1 MPLASGR
8 GSHRGASGCRAFQ
21 AQSSLPAAR
30 HAHGWRQT
38 GPHADG
44 ETLLSRALRWAHSQ
58 SACLAVA
65 GATRRWGR
73 TARVLRMPSRAWA
86 DWRLTSAMAFAS
98 ARGCAAVL
106 LAGCD
111 LPFLPPDLLLR
122 LTRGIGDSKVAV
134 PVSRGRWHVMAA
146 LWRADP
152 GSLAAYIAAGGRSL
166 HGFAERQ
173 QMICVDWDTGGE
185 DPFFNVN
192 TADDLQLAEA
202 RIRDQR

>member
-1 MPLASGR
+1 M
-8 GSHRGASGCRAFQ
+8 
-21 AQSSLPAAR
+21 SSLSSAIVVAAGGAGTR
-30 HAHGWRQT
+30 MGGDKPGRMLM
-38 GPHADG
+38 G

-65 GATRRWGR
+65 GGDAEMGPDCPR
-73 TARVLRMPSRAWA
+73 LA
-86 DWRLTSAMAFAS
+86 DAIPGLGPIGALTSAMAFAS
-98 ARGCAAVL
+98 ARSCAAVL